1 MILQYFIPLSMVL
14 CINLVLGFYLYL
26 VHVDLDMYDPTTNTC
41 AEPRSTIVTDLGQIQ
56 YIFSDK
62 TGTLTQNVMRFKRCS
77 IDGYVYGSPI
87 AKARPSAQK
96 PSATTT
102 NNANAV
108 NVSHHD
114 TDDDDDHQPTEFH
127 PVVQALGSGNQSMSF
142 NAELFLRVMSL
153 CHTVVVEKDLDL
165 PTRKSVST
173 KNNGDDK
180 DNNDLENP
188 NEEQHTVG
196 SGGAPYGYAYQAE
209 SPDEGALVSG
219 KAAIF
224 QYIYNT

>member
-1 MILQYFIPLSMVL
+1 M
-14 CINLVLGFYLYL
+14 CIRV
-26 VHVDLDMYDPTTNTC
+26 
-41 AEPRSTIVTDLGQIQ
+41 
-56 YIFSDK
+56 
-62 TGTLTQNVMRFKRCS
+62 RCS

-87 AKARPSAQK
+87 AKARPSAQT
-96 PSATTT
+96 PSAATTKNT
-102 NNANAV
+102 NAV

-165 PTRKSVST
+165 PTKKSLST
-173 KNNGDDK
+173 ND
-180 DNNDLENP
+180 DLESP

-219 KAAIF
+219 KAAII